1 MLKRRSVQ
9 AVLVDRD
16 GTIVLDVPYNGDPA
30 RVTPVPGAVEAL
42 DRVRAAGLPVA
53 LVTNQSGLARGFFTD
68 RDLAAVTAR
77 VDDLL
82 GPFAAVE
89 YCPHGED
96 DGCACRKPRPG
107 MVLAAAAR
115 LGVDPAACVMVGD
128 TAADVAAAEAAGA
141 LGVLVPNAVTRPE
154 EVAAARHVARDLAEA
169 VDRYVLGVTD
179 GAAADD
185 AAAGWPPPTGA
196 PLRPPPVPPA
206 GPPLPEAAPAP
217 EASAPAPGRSRA
229 SGTARPVLVTRLDNA
244 GDVLLAGPAI
254 RAVAREHPVV
264 LAVGPAGR
272 AAAEVLPGVDDV
284 IELAAPWVLGVPPP
298 VDSHALARFA
308 AEVAARH
315 PVAAAILTS
324 SHQSALPTA
333 LLLRMAG
340 VPEIAAVSLDY
351 PGSLLDH
358 RIPGDPDVHE
368 VERALAVVGRLGH
381 ELPPGADALAVRVP
395 TGPAAAAVTALLPNE
410 PYVVVHPGAS
420 VAARTLSPARWRA
433 VVAALAGAGH
443 RVVVTGSAA
452 EVALTA
458 HVAGG
463 APDAVDLGGACSFAE
478 LAAVL
483 ADADVVTCGN
493 TGPMHLA
500 AAVGT
505 PVAAVF
511 AATVPAVRWRPW
523 RVPHVLLGDHGVSCR
538 DCRARDCPVPGQ
550 PCLAPVGP
558 DAVVAAVERLLAGP
572 DATGETVA
580 VLRGTVADLRWA
592 DGPSG
597 DLATGAAPPVPREP
611 TEEVR

>member
-1 MLKRRSVQ
+1 VLTGHPVR
-9 AVLVDRD
+9 ALLVDRD
-16 GTIVLDVPYNGDPA
+16 GTIVVDVPYNGDPA
-30 RVTPVPGAVEAL
+30 RVVAMPGAAAAL

-53 LVTNQSGLARGFFTD
+53 LVTNQSGLARGHFTE

-77 VDDLL
+77 VDELL

-96 DGCACRKPRPG
+96 DGCACRKPQPG

-141 LGVLVPNAVTRPE
+141 VGVLVPNAVTLPE

-169 VDRYVLGVTD
+169 VDRYVLGT
-179 GAAADD
+179 GAAPSDAAPGD
-185 AAAGWPPPTGA
+185 AAATDPVRTWPPPVGA
-196 PLRPPPVPPA
+196 PSPPPPGPPA
-206 GPPLPEAAPAP
+206 GARPPEAARARDVSPR
-217 EASAPAPGRSRA
+217 APGRRR
-229 SGTARPVLVTRLDNA
+229 GDRPVLVTRFDNA

-254 RAVAREHPVV
+254 RAVARDNPVV

-272 AAAEVLPGVDDV
+272 AVAEVLPGVDHV
-284 IELAAPWVLGVPPP
+284 VELAAPWVLGEPPP
-298 VDSHALARFA
+298 VDSHALARFTA
-308 AEVAARH
+308 AVAAHR
-315 PVAAAILTS
+315 PVAAAVLTS

-381 ELPPGADALAVRVP
+381 QLPPGEDALAVRLP
-395 TGPAAAAVTALLPNE
+395 DGPPAAQLAGRLPQG

-420 VAARTLSPARWRA
+420 VAARTLAPGRWRA
-433 VVAALAGAGH
+433 VARALAAAGH

-458 HVAGG
+458 HVASGVPG
-463 APDAVDLGGACSFAE
+463 AVDLGGACSFGE
-478 LAAVL
+478 LARVL
-483 ADADVVTCGN
+483 AGADAVTCGN

-511 AATVPAVRWRPW
+511 APTVPAVRWRPW
-523 RVPHVLLGDHGVSCR
+523 RVPHVLLGDQDVSCR
-538 DCRARDCPVPGQ
+538 GCRARECPVPGQ

-558 DAVVAAVERLLAGP
+558 DDVVAAVERLLSGP
-572 DATGETVA
+572 GTGDVP
-580 VLRGTVADLRWA
+580 VLRGTVADRPHA
-592 DGPSG
+592 V
-597 DLATGAAPPVPREP
+597 TGPVPLEP